1 VLGSCK
7 RGSHRT
13 YWDLCLALL
22 LVGLLLYNPFAA
34 TTFSNGLAYRSL
46 ARHRATVGASE
57 MQHLASMQGENQQ
70 QDSAA
75 VLEVFTALLADNNAT
90 LSHVVQEEALPQR
103 SGPISTVWFRP
114 PPAA

>member
-1 VLGSCK
+1 VLCSLK

-13 YWDLCLALL
+13 YGDLCLAVL

-34 TTFSNGLAYRSL
+34 TKNSNGLAYQTL

-57 MQHLASMQGENQQ
+57 MQHLASTQGENQHQ
-70 QDSAA
+70 EAA
-75 VLEVFTALLADNNAT
+75 VLEVFLDLLVQNNAIP
-90 LSHVVQEEALPQR
+90 SYVVQEEALPQR
-103 SGPISTVWFRP
+103 PGPLASVWFRP